1 METSKEIAVLIVAK
15 ELKLNETYRKKWQ
28 QGFATAMA
36 NALQEYNLPLTEEV
50 IKAAYVAAGEFLRS
64 VIAGAENPE
73 HGWVYDFS
81 K

>member
-1 METSKEIAVLIVAK
+1 MKKEIAVLIVAK

-28 QGFATAMA
+28 QGFATAMV
-36 NALQEYNLPLTEEV
+36 NVLKEYNLPVTEE
-50 IKAAYVAAGEFLRS
+50 IAKAAFIAGGQFLES